1 MNDDLFVNDLIEWAD
16 ESGNNFIERV
26 LWIDE
31 GYIIAFVFDIYAP
44 KGFPQSKSVN
54 EIREAISDGRA
65 SKLKSDPWAKLVRD
79 EELSDVEKKSRD
91 RAWSMI
97 EQLISS
103 KNEPSIYYRN
113 VRGPLVKQVAQQYE
127 AIERTIYQYLRRF
140 WQRGKCKNALL
151 PDYINSGGK
160 GKQRKAGDKK
170 RGRPR
175 KFGEEPEIGIGINI
189 TEEDKRIF
197 RIAINKFY
205 NNPKQNSLTTA
216 YELMIKNYYFEEIVY
231 EDGIKK
237 SELLSP
243 DKRPTLTQFKYW
255 YEVEQDI
262 RKTLI
267 SRKGANRYALQNRA
281 IMGTSKME
289 SLGPGFRFQIDATV
303 ADVYLVSLYNRSWII
318 GRPVIYVVIDV
329 FSRMVVG
336 VYVGLEGPS
345 WAGAMMAL
353 ANASTDKVQFCQE
366 YGIQIT
372 QDDWPCH
379 HIPDAILGDRGEL
392 VGTKV
397 ETLIPNLNIRVEN
410 AASYRA
416 DWKGLVERYFRT
428 IHEYVKPFLPGYVDT
443 DFRQRGGRDYR
454 LDGKLDLYQFT
465 EIIIRCILHRNHHH
479 YLSNYEREEMMITDD
494 VSPIPIELWKW
505 GIANR
510 SGRLRTFPEDIVKL
524 NLMPTGKAT
533 ITAKGIKF
541 KGMYYTCEKARRE
554 FWFEKAR
561 SNLLSK
567 SDKSLDISYDP
578 RKPNF
583 IYLRSPDGRDFE
595 KCVLYDPEERYSNK
609 DLHDIEYL
617 LAYEELQKQKGR
629 GKGLQEKV
637 DLIAEIENVVSRAE
651 KMTEAV
657 EDDTVSN
664 RQKVAGI
671 RGNRTSEK
679 AKQRGFEGFELA
691 RTETESNSEAMET
704 QPEDSEK
711 LNSLQPDY
719 LDLLRK
725 NRQELKRG
733 RRQ

>member
-1 MNDDLFVNDLIEWAD
+1 MIDDLFVNDLIECTD

-31 GYIIAFVFDIYAP
+31 GYIIAFVFDIYAA

-65 SKLKSDPWAKLVRD
+65 SKLKSDPWARLVRD
-79 EELSDVEKKSRD
+79 EELSDVEKTIRD
-91 RAWSMI
+91 KAWSMI
-97 EQLISS
+97 EPLISS
-103 KNEPSIYYRN
+103 ENEPSIYYRN
-113 VRGPLVKQVAQQYE
+113 VRGSLVKQVAQQHE

-160 GKQRKAGDKK
+160 GKQRKAGEKK

-175 KFGEEPEIGIGINI
+175 KYGEEPEIGIGINI

-216 YELMIKNYYFEEIVY
+216 YELMIKEYYYEEIIY
-231 EDGIKK
+231 EDGIQK
-237 SELLSP
+237 SELISP
-243 DKRPTLTQFKYW
+243 EKRPTLTQFKYW

-262 RKTLI
+262 RKTFI

-281 IMGTSKME
+281 IMGSSKME

-353 ANASTDKVQFCQE
+353 ANAATDKVQFCEE

-428 IHEYVKPFLPGYVDT
+428 IHEYVKPFLPGYVDK
-443 DFRQRGGRDYR
+443 DFRQRGARDYR

-465 EIIIRCILHRNHHH
+465 EIIIRCILHRNHQH
-479 YLSNYEREEMMITDD
+479 YLSNYEREEMMIADD
-494 VSPIPIELWKW
+494 ISPIPIELWKW

-554 FWFEKAR
+554 LWFEKAR

-637 DLIAEIENVVSRAE
+637 DLIAQIENVVSKAE
-651 KMTEAV
+651 KMAEAV
-657 EDDTVSN
+657 QDDGTSN

-679 AKQRGFEGFELA
+679 VKQWELEGFELA
-691 RTETESNSEAMET
+691 ITQTQSNSESVET
-704 QPEDSEK
+704 QAEDSEK
-711 LNSLQPDY
+711 PKSLQSNH

-725 NRQELKRG
+725 NRQERKRG
-733 RRQ
+733 QKQ

>member
-1 MNDDLFVNDLIEWAD
+1 MDTDLFVNDLIEWTD
-16 ESGNNFIERV
+16 ESGNNSIERV

-44 KGFPQSKSVN
+44 TGFPQSKNVN
-54 EIREAISDGRA
+54 EIREAIADGRA
-65 SKLKSDPWAKLVRD
+65 SKLKSDPWARLVRE
-79 EELSDVEKKSRD
+79 EELSDVEKNIRD
-91 RAWSMI
+91 KAWSMI

-103 KNEPSIYYRN
+103 ENEPSIYYRN
-113 VRGPLVKQVAQQYE
+113 VRGSLVKQVAQQHE
-127 AIERTIYQYLRRF
+127 AIEKTIYQYLRRF

-160 GKQRKAGDKK
+160 GKQRKAGEKK

-175 KFGEEPEIGIGINI
+175 KYAEEPDIGVGINI
-189 TEEDKRIF
+189 TEADKRIF

-205 NNPKQNSLTTA
+205 NNPKQNYLTTA
-216 YELMIKNYYFEEIVY
+216 YELMIKEYYFEEIVY
-231 EDGIKK
+231 EDGIQK
-237 SELLSP
+237 SKLLSP
-243 DKRPTLTQFKYW
+243 DQIPTLAQFKYW

-289 SLGPGFRFQIDATV
+289 SFGPGFRFQIDATV
-303 ADVYLVSLYNRSWII
+303 ADVYLVSMYNRSWII

-353 ANASTDKVQFCQE
+353 ANAATDKVQFCQE
-366 YGIQIT
+366 YGVTIT

-392 VGTKV
+392 IGTKV

-416 DWKGLVERYFRT
+416 DWKGLVERRFRT
-428 IHEYVKPFLPGYVDT
+428 IHEYVKPFLPGYVDI

-454 LDGKLDLYQFT
+454 LDGTLDLYQFT
-465 EIIIRCILHRNHHH
+465 EVIIYSILYHNHHH
-479 YLSNYEREEMMITDD
+479 YLSNYEREEMMIADD

-510 SGRLRTFPEDIVKL
+510 SGRLRTFPENIIKL

-554 FWFEKAR
+554 LWFEKAR

-567 SDKSLDISYDP
+567 LDKSLDISYDP

-637 DLIAEIENVVSRAE
+637 DLIAEIENVVSKAE
-651 KMTEAV
+651 TMAKAV
-657 EDDTVSN
+657 QDDNTSN
-664 RQKVAGI
+664 RQKVADI
-671 RGNRTSEK
+671 RGNRTGEK
-679 AKQRGFEGFELA
+679 AKQREIEGFELVV
-691 RTETESNSEAMET
+691 TETQHDCET
-704 QPEDSEK
+704 VETKPEDSEK
-711 LNSLQPDY
+711 TNLSQSNY
-719 LDLLRK
+719 LDLLRQ
-725 NRQELKRG
+725 NRRELKRG
-733 RRQ
+733 KKQ

>member
-1 MNDDLFVNDLIEWAD
+1 MIDDLFVNDLIECTD

-31 GYIIAFVFDIYAP
+31 GYIIAFVFDIYAA

-65 SKLKSDPWAKLVRD
+65 SKLKSDPWARLVRD
-79 EELSDVEKKSRD
+79 EELSDVEKTIRD
-91 RAWSMI
+91 KAWSMI
-97 EQLISS
+97 EPLISS
-103 KNEPSIYYRN
+103 ENEPSIYYRN
-113 VRGPLVKQVAQQYE
+113 VRGSLVKQVAQQHE

-160 GKQRKAGDKK
+160 GKQRKAGEKK

-175 KFGEEPEIGIGINI
+175 KYGEEPEIGIGINI

-216 YELMIKNYYFEEIVY
+216 YELMIKEYYYEEIIY
-231 EDGIKK
+231 EDGIQK
-237 SELLSP
+237 SELISP
-243 DKRPTLTQFKYW
+243 EKRPTLTQFKYW

-262 RKTLI
+262 RKTFI

-353 ANASTDKVQFCQE
+353 ANAAIDKVQFCEE

-397 ETLIPNLNIRVEN
+397 ETLIPNLNIRIEN

-428 IHEYVKPFLPGYVDT
+428 IHEYVKPFLPGYVDK
-443 DFRQRGGRDYR
+443 DFRQRGARDYR

-465 EIIIRCILHRNHHH
+465 EIIIRCILHRNHQH
-479 YLSNYEREEMMITDD
+479 YLSNYEREEMMIANDI
-494 VSPIPIELWKW
+494 SPIPIELWKW

-554 FWFEKAR
+554 LWFEKAR

-578 RKPNF
+578 RKPSF

-637 DLIAEIENVVSRAE
+637 DLIAQIENVVSKAE
-651 KMTEAV
+651 KMAEAV
-657 EDDTVSN
+657 QDDGTSN

-679 AKQRGFEGFELA
+679 VKQWELEGFELA
-691 RTETESNSEAMET
+691 ITQTQSNSESVET

-711 LNSLQPDY
+711 PKSLQSNH

-725 NRQELKRG
+725 NRQERKRG
-733 RRQ
+733 QKQ